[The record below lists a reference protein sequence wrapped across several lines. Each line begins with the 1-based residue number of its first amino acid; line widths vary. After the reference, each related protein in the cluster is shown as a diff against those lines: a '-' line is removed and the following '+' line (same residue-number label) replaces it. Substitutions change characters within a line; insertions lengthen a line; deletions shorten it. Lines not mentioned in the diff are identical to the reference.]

1 MATPEPNDLKITRR
15 VGGHVI
21 EVIGEWQLSGET
33 FALRAYLDGELI
45 STTNTDDL
53 MTGDKGKPSA
63 EHTAVLLVVSPA
75 QTACFDPQQRVF
87 VADLRQGEA
96 MLHQVPGRLQH
107 QATDTHPASL
117 AGPARAC
124 I

>member
-1 MATPEPNDLKITRR
+1 MATPDPNDLKITRR

-53 MTGDKGKPSA
+53 MTDAIALLGTIAA
-63 EHTAVLLVVSPA
+63 E
-75 QTACFDPQQRVF
+75 
-87 VADLRQGEA
+87 
-96 MLHQVPGRLQH
+96 
-107 QATDTHPASL
+107 
-117 AGPARAC
+117 